1 MCRANSHAKD
11 RCGSVSCGGE
21 TEARGQPSV
30 PFSLCRS
37 ATTLRIFPVGC
48 YGYVHACREQRRS
61 DNPTLW
67 VVTTT
72 GDQSCRMSHRTSK
85 CERKS
90 GLRSLPAPA
99 YAASWPLVAK
109 IARPKIARP
118 VSTAGENPPGVPFA
132 GRRNRALVLGSSV
145 STLRFG
151 VASCMRPSWK
161 HSSLGRQELKR
172 TLP

>member
-1 MCRANSHAKD
+1 MHA
-11 RCGSVSCGGE
+11 
-21 TEARGQPSV
+21 
-30 PFSLCRS
+30 
-37 ATTLRIFPVGC
+37 
-48 YGYVHACREQRRS
+48 YRERRRS

-118 VSTAGENPPGVPFA
+118 VSTAGENPPGVLFA
-132 GRRNRALVLGSSV
+132 GRRNRALVFGSSV
-145 STLRFG
+145 SPLRFG
-151 VASCMRPSWK
+151 VALRWELPPGGGLQTQSRGRLSCPTDHRAHASGLFNELDMV
-161 HSSLGRQELKR
+161 SSGRLR
-172 TLP
+172 AIVASLPRKWTGTSHVQ